1 MAAEIADR
9 EPVPAWYSVARQR
22 NARRRLARTDAVL
35 IDEWW
40 QGRHSHRGRTAA
52 ETAELTADPAPAGL
66 PDKAAD
72 ERLACPKCGEDAGR
86 DYSGRCL
93 QCGRRPHWQKGI

>member
-9 EPVPAWYSVARQR
+9 APIPAWYSVARQR
-22 NARRRLARTDAVL
+22 NARRRLARTDAEL

-40 QGRHSHRGRTAA
+40 QERHSHRGRTAA

-66 PDKAAD
+66 TDKAAD
-72 ERLACPKCGEDAGR
+72 ERLACAKCGEDNGR
-86 DYSGRCL
+86 DRFGRCL
-93 QCGRRPHWQKGI
+93 QCGRRPSWQKGG